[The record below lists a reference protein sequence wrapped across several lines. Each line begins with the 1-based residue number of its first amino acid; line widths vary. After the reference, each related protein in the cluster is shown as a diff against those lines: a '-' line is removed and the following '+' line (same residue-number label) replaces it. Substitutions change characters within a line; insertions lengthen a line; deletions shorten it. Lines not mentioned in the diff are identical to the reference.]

1 MRTIAFFNDKGGVG
15 TTSLVYHLA
24 WMYAELDVNVV
35 AADLDP
41 QADLTSMFLADE
53 RLEALWGDEDR
64 RTVFGAVR
72 PLMEGGGDVTA
83 PHVEQPVPG
92 LGLVAGDLAL
102 SAAEDELSSQWRG
115 CMDREPRA
123 FRVLSALWRVLR
135 DAAEQTAAQLVLV
148 DLGPG
153 LGAFNR
159 AALVA
164 ADDVVVPL
172 APDFYSLQGLR
183 NLGPALR
190 RWRDEWR
197 ERRRRNPVA
206 DLGLPSGAM
215 RPFGYVVLQRAVRL
229 DRPVSAHARWMASIP
244 DVYAAAVLDQPVQAG
259 RTIDTDPACLAA
271 LKPFASLMPLAQEA
285 RKPMFALKPADGALA
300 GHVNAVADCRRDFR
314 RLARVIAQRTGLPF
328 ADGTA

>member
-35 AADLDP
+35 AVDLDP

-53 RLEALWGDEDR
+53 RLEALWGDRDGS
-64 RTVFGAVR
+64 TVFGAVR

-83 PHVEQPVPG
+83 PHVEQPAPG

-102 SAAEDELSSQWRG
+102 SAAEDELANQWSG
-115 CMDREPRA
+115 CMDREPRG
-123 FRVLSALWRVLR
+123 FRVLSALRRVLR

-148 DLGPG
+148 DAGPG
-153 LGAFNR
+153 LGPFNR
-159 AALVA
+159 AALVV

-172 APDFYSLQGLR
+172 VPDFYSLQGVR
-183 NLGPALR
+183 NLGPTLR

-206 DLGLPSGAM
+206 DLGLPPGAM
-215 RPFGYVVLQRAVRL
+215 RLVGYVVLQRAVRL
-229 DRPVSAHARWMASIP
+229 GRSARTGAGWRAFPAFTPPRCWMNRRRRGAPSTPTRDVWACSTRSPSSGRSRRRRASRCSRSSRPTA
-244 DVYAAAVLDQPVQAG
+244 
-259 RTIDTDPACLAA
+259 
-271 LKPFASLMPLAQEA
+271 PLA
-285 RKPMFALKPADGALA
+285 
-300 GHVNAVADCRRDFR
+300 
-314 RLARVIAQRTGLPF
+314 
-328 ADGTA
+328 GT